1 MKGFSLLT
9 LALFGLM
16 SAPAFGCGGDK
27 DDDKDNGLRPT
38 QEVTTGI
45 VYCGGDK
52 DDDKD
57 DS

>member
-1 MKGFSLLT
+1 MKKISVLLF
-9 LALFGLM
+9 ALFGLI
-16 SAPAFGCGGDK
+16 SAPAFACGGDK

-38 QEVTTGI
+38 QEVSSV

-57 DS
+57 NS